1 VKAALVR
8 WSEHVT
14 ALIEGRESK
23 IVPLRGA

>member
-1 VKAALVR
+1 LVR